1 MVVQQLRSLQPE
13 RQILPESP
21 SQAPAPEEAGNLLE
35 ELEGPLLP
43 PEEQR
48 DADRP
53 RFSPKQVMRWRGDQG
68 KQTKTKRKGGG
79 EGSRFPTILSSPF
92 CPVVSL

>member
-1 MVVQQLRSLQPE
+1 MVVQQLRPLQPE

-21 SQAPAPEEAGNLLE
+21 SQAPAPEEAGDLLE

-43 PEEQR
+43 PEEQP

-53 RFSPKQVMRWRGDQG
+53 RFSPKQVMRRRE
-68 KQTKTKRKGGG
+68 TKRSRPKQRERG